1 MKNFNFIVYLFLLLL
16 SVQCAQKEEEI
27 VPTDQPGTALFE
39 GMEKLPSVV
48 DPDPVI
54 EEPDYEEIF
63 APNLSVDVLQGMA
76 RVSEGNE
83 IPLPILEILK
93 AIEDNTKDI
102 DPSIQALLANVN
114 TEFLLG
120 VMNPENP
127 LDPQLE
133 EFLTKMLEIEQI
145 NLPLP

>member
-1 MKNFNFIVYLFLLLL
+1 LIVYVFLLLL
-16 SVQCAQKEEEI
+16 TVQCAQKEDET
-27 VPTDQPGTALFE
+27 VPADQSGSALFE

-63 APNLSVDVLQGMA
+63 APNLSIDILRGMA

-83 IPLPILEILK
+83 VPLPILQVLK
-93 AIEDNTKDI
+93 AIEDNTYNI
-102 DPSIQALLANVN
+102 DPSIQALLADVN

-120 VMNPENP
+120 VMNPKNP

-133 EFLTKMLEIEQI
+133 EFLKMMLE
-145 NLPLP
+145 